1 MVEPVTLVIPHYSD
15 LVRLDALLA
24 TLSIQSYPREHVEI
38 IVVDN
43 NSPCGREAVIAC
55 VSGRA
60 NVIICH
66 ERGAGPARNAGV
78 AAASH
83 ALLAFIDSDC
93 LAHPDWLAN
102 GIAALQDAQRGSVD
116 LVGGRMEV
124 AVRQPSQRSGAEAFE
139 QVFAF
144 DNRSYVM
151 KQNFSVTANLF
162 TRRDVFDRI
171 GGFRTQVS
179 EDLEWCQRAGRAG
192 FGLTYADNAIVTHPA
207 RANWA
212 ELIGKWRRLQNE
224 SFALALERPGGRW
237 RWLARAWLLP
247 PSILAHAPAI
257 FHATSLDNNGERW
270 RALGTLMRLRMW
282 RFVDAHWLAFNLR
295 RFSG

>member
-1 MVEPVTLVIPHYSD
+1 MTPPVSVIVPHYND
-15 LVRLDALLA
+15 PGRLDALLA
-24 TLSIQSYPREHVEI
+24 TLAAQTYPADQIEV

-43 NSPCGREAVIAC
+43 DSPCGIDAVTAA
-55 VSGRA
+55 VALRA
-60 NVIICH
+60 KVIICQT
-66 ERGAGPARNAGV
+66 RGAGPARNAGV
-78 AAASH
+78 MAASH

-93 LAHPDWLAN
+93 LAHPDWLKS
-102 GIAALQDAQRGSVD
+102 GIVALHGQHGSGID

-124 AVRQPSQRSGAEAFE
+124 SVRQPGRRSGAEAFE

-171 GGFRTQVS
+171 GGFRTEVS

-192 FGLTYADNAIVTHPA
+192 FKLIYADDAIVTHPA
-207 RANWA
+207 RANWD
-212 ELIGKWRRLQNE
+212 ELVKKWRRLHSE
-224 SFALALERPGGRW
+224 SFALTLERPGGRW

-247 PSILAHAPAI
+247 PSIIAHTPTVFRAS
-257 FHATSLDNNGERW
+257 SLDTSGERW
-270 RALGTLMRLRMW
+270 RALMTLVRLRLW
-282 RFVDAHWLAFNLR
+282 RFIDAHRLALNLR